1 MSAYLGGFEE
11 YRINVFSVFIIG
23 WNMCC
28 NFSLSKMLQNYS
40 FTYPKKKKNGGR
52 EEALGGLHPGRARGA
67 AVTSAG
73 SWPVLDVCLPRPSS
87 SRSSPGAGLH
97 TPACGETLP
106 KGSDG

>member
-1 MSAYLGGFEE
+1 MCATESLPSVYLTDPRGYVSLFWGFAE

-52 EEALGGLHPGRARGA
+52 EEAPKMSGFLLHEI
-67 AVTSAG
+67 VYLN
-73 SWPVLDVCLPRPSS
+73 VDF
-87 SRSSPGAGLH
+87 
-97 TPACGETLP
+97 
-106 KGSDG
+106 